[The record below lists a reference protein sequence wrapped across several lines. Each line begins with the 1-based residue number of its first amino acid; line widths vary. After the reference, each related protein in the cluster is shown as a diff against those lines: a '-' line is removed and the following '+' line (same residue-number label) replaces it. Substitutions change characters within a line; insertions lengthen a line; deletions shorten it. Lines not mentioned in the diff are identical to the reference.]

1 MTGATFVSRLLVA
14 GMAVVT
20 AISACH
26 ASTVSGH
33 GTCVPEGYCPPLISN
48 GDLNMLVDWWGG
60 QGTNEYYSLNTE
72 IYWQGRRSVA
82 REARLFGFGRF
93 NPMLSIDGKDAGLPL
108 DWSQTLDVTNAFV
121 ETIGSY
127 AGVESATRVFCALH
141 RNVIGVRRTFR
152 STDGTR
158 HRIAAD
164 LDYSIASHDRLAGKW
179 HSDGVMRRY
188 AGRTYGHRVIDFTV
202 SIVAADGGG
211 ARICRKRALTGSL
224 PNIPA
229 VGAPIMEKR
238 SCVCRTHGY
247 SACTTWRNTIFV
259 AMPDAGGSRSGFS
272 RITGRENTLG
282 SMRPT
287 CMTDLSHLG
296 ILT

>member
-127 AGVESATRVFCALH
+127 AGV
-141 RNVIGVRRTFR
+141 
-152 STDGTR
+152 
-158 HRIAAD
+158 
-164 LDYSIASHDRLAGKW
+164 
-179 HSDGVMRRY
+179 
-188 AGRTYGHRVIDFTV
+188 
-202 SIVAADGGG
+202 
-211 ARICRKRALTGSL
+211 
-224 PNIPA
+224 
-229 VGAPIMEKR
+229 
-238 SCVCRTHGY
+238 
-247 SACTTWRNTIFV
+247 
-259 AMPDAGGSRSGFS
+259 
-272 RITGRENTLG
+272 
-282 SMRPT
+282 
-287 CMTDLSHLG
+287 
-296 ILT
+296 

>member
-93 NPMLSIDGKDAGLPL
+93 NPMLSIDGKD
-108 DWSQTLDVTNAFV
+108 
-121 ETIGSY
+121 
-127 AGVESATRVFCALH
+127 
-141 RNVIGVRRTFR
+141 
-152 STDGTR
+152 
-158 HRIAAD
+158 
-164 LDYSIASHDRLAGKW
+164 YSFDE
-179 HSDGVMRRY
+179 
-188 AGRTYGHRVIDFTV
+188 
-202 SIVAADGGG
+202 
-211 ARICRKRALTGSL
+211 
-224 PNIPA
+224 N
-229 VGAPIMEKR
+229 
-238 SCVCRTHGY
+238 GY
-247 SACTTWRNTIFV
+247 
-259 AMPDAGGSRSGFS
+259 
-272 RITGRENTLG
+272 LK
-282 SMRPT
+282 
-287 CMTDLSHLG
+287 
-296 ILT
+296 